1 MEENNENI
9 TIIIDDIIIKPIQD
23 PLLELLQ
30 EPIQDPLLELLK
42 EPIQD
47 PVLDL
52 LQESLYKPSPP
63 VPPLL
68 DLLEEPIIQP
78 ITIPK
83 IIFIVPYRDREQ
95 QKEFFMTHMKTI
107 LSDIPESDYQ
117 ICFSHQMDTRDFN
130 RGAMKNIGF
139 LAMKNKYPDNY
150 KNITFVF
157 NDIDTMPYTKNF
169 FNYETVQGSVKHFYG
184 YEFALGGIVSI
195 KGSDFE
201 KISGFP
207 NLWTWGYED
216 NLLQKRVLAANLR
229 IDRSQFY
236 PLMDKNVFQMKD
248 GLFRIVNRR
257 EYDRVINNTKEG
269 IQSIRELNYEI
280 KEIDNTFSYINITN
294 FLTEVM
300 PDANRNKVHDLRTG
314 LVPFSS
320 KKNYGSQIQYNRNP
334 NQNQNQ
340 NPKPNQNPNPN
351 PNQNQNPNPN
361 QNQNPNPNPNQNP
374 NQNPI
379 VKRRLVMKMF
389 HM

>member
-9 TIIIDDIIIKPIQD
+9 TIIIDDIIKKPVQD

-30 EPIQDPLLELLK
+30 KPVQYPVLELLQ

-107 LSDIPESDYQ
+107 LSDIPDSDYK

-130 RGAMKNIGF
+130 RGAIKNIGF

-169 FNYETVQGSVKHFYG
+169 FNYETVQGVVKHFYG

-201 KISGFP
+201 KITGFP
-207 NLWTWGYED
+207 NLWSWGYED
-216 NLLQKRVLAANLR
+216 NLLQKRVLSANLR

-248 GLFRIVNRR
+248 GLFRIVNRT

-269 IQSIRELNYEI
+269 IQSIRNLKYEI

-294 FLTEVM
+294 FLTEVL
-300 PDANRNKVHDLRTG
+300 PDAKQNRIHDLRTG
-314 LVPFSS
+314 LVPFAS
-320 KKNYGSQIQYNRNP
+320 KKNNGNPIQYNRNP
-334 NQNQNQ
+334 I
-340 NPKPNQNPNPN
+340 PH
-351 PNQNQNPNPN
+351 
-361 QNQNPNPNPNQNP
+361 QNP

-379 VKRRLVMKMF
+379 VKRRGVMKMF